1 MLMSIITATVNGWE
15 SRWIMVNFFRSIT
28 DFLTSIWTMISNFC
42 VSMFNALVLIA
53 EVPSSAFRLIPFVP
67 AVIGS
72 SIAIVIAVASV
83 KLVLGW
89 GNQ

>member
-1 MLMSIITATVNGWE
+1 MT
-15 SRWIMVNFFRSIT
+15 NFFRSIT
-28 DFLTSIWTMISNFC
+28 DFFTSVWSLISNFC
-42 VSMFNALVLIA
+42 VSMFQALLLVA

-72 SIAIVIAVASV
+72 SIAIVVAVGAV
-83 KLVLGW
+83 KLILGW

>member
-1 MLMSIITATVNGWE
+1 MDYGKFLSEYNGF
-15 SRWIMVNFFRSIT
+15 S
-28 DFLTSIWTMISNFC
+28 DFGLDDDIEFLR
-42 VSMFNALVLIA
+42 FNALVLIA